1 MPVLPGDAGYVQA
14 MEFCTPFD
22 EALAHQGP
30 PGVFLFDAEGALRFQ
45 VTWTRDLYG
54 RAPGPHALGWR
65 WTLCRDIASGFV
77 QLVLVTSPTL
87 LTEHPRLE
95 LRAFE
100 AYDEAKA
107 ALDALGVPAVAE
119 AGWA

>member
-1 MPVLPGDAGYVQA
+1 

-54 RAPGPHALGWR
+54 RAEGPHELSWR
-65 WTLCRDIASGFV
+65 WVLCRDRGSGFV
-77 QLVLVTSPTL
+77 QLVLVTAASL
-87 LTEHPRLE
+87 LREHPRLE
-95 LRAFE
+95 LRSFDDLDDARVALAAFGSPAISE
-100 AYDEAKA
+100 A
-107 ALDALGVPAVAE
+107 P
-119 AGWA
+119 WA